1 MTHRDRSGEVIEQ
14 PPTIGSPH
22 DPRCRDGWLP
32 ETTDAR
38 PVPCLVCRP
47 EIGRQVEQRRRERH
61 RGLAS
66 DATREAAMRV
76 IREALAAARRRE
88 TDVRRPADRQA
99 S

>member
-1 MTHRDRSGEVIEQ
+1 MHRDRSGEVIEQ
-14 PPTIGSPH
+14 VPALGSPH

-32 ETTDAR
+32 ETADER

-47 EIGRQVEQRRRERH
+47 NIGRQVEQRRRERH

-66 DATREAAMRV
+66 AATREAAMRT
-76 IREALAAARRRE
+76 IRATLAASRQDAAAE
-88 TDVRRPADRQA
+88 RPPAERQA